1 MVINQKAANVW
12 TARVIPLILIG
23 IVCYASFVIIGPLC
37 IDYLLHPSVTYQ
49 AARLGAAIAIL
60 VIYFVLLFGVATTYF
75 RILYAVISSPG
86 YVERGPLF
94 YANRKAQSAQA
105 QPRSSKRRSASDGS
119 DEKASRDLEKG
130 IGGLGYTNGG
140 SQLRGIVGGRPPP
153 ESNSPELQDFW
164 KKEVVGGIISETNF
178 KFFVQFN
185 SWTVVYC
192 IFILICLAI
201 FTKEA
206 SNRNQNLNAHWV
218 VTMALAGLFT
228 LFSLGMSLS
237 SLQFVLLN
245 TTSVENLSRQTKIW
259 TLAVHISRPPTT
271 PNHVPFQTITYPL
284 TPLPAGTPSTPS
296 RSFAIL
302 HSKPGE
308 NPYDL
313 GYYGNFKSVMGTNFF
328 DWVVPL
334 RYSPCCDHDSGE
346 SAFALGSVVQRMREE
361 AGLSLTRDEDVN
373 HKHNRQRRRRTR
385 RHSTSHRRPK
395 DPAFTEQVVEERPD
409 SSNQEVGRDS
419 NVVR

>member
-12 TARVIPLILIG
+12 TARVIPLVLI
-23 IVCYASFVIIGPLC
+23 V
-37 IDYLLHPSVTYQ
+37 DYLLNPP
-49 AARLGAAIAIL
+49 ARLQTARPGAAIAIL
-60 VIYFVLLFGVATTYF
+60 VTYFVLLFGVATTYF
-75 RILYAVISSPG
+75 RILFAVLRNPG
-86 YVERGPLF
+86 YVERGSLF
-94 YANRKAQSAQA
+94 YANRKARLSQA
-105 QPRSSKRRSASDGS
+105 RPRSSKRRSGSDGS

-130 IGGLGYTNGG
+130 IGGPGYINGH
-140 SQLRGIVGGRPPP
+140 SQLSGIVGGRPSP
-153 ESNSPELQDFW
+153 ESDYPGLQDFW
-164 KKEVVGGIISETNF
+164 KKEVVGGIISEKNF

-185 SWTVVYC
+185 SWTAVYC
-192 IFILICLAI
+192 LFILICLAI

-206 SNRNQNLNAHWV
+206 SSRNQNQNVHWV

-259 TLAVHISRPPTT
+259 TLAVHISRPPTN
-271 PNHVPFQTITYPL
+271 PNHTPFQTITYPL
-284 TPLPAGTPSTPS
+284 TPSPAGTPSAPPRT
-296 RSFAIL
+296 FAIL

-313 GYYGNFKSVMGTNFF
+313 GYYGNFKSVMGTNVF
-328 DWVVPL
+328 DWLIPL

-346 SAFALGSVVQRMREE
+346 SAFALGPVVQRMREE
-361 AGLSLTRDEDVN
+361 AGLSLTHNGFEI
-373 HKHNRQRRRRTR
+373 HKQHRRRRKPR
-385 RHSTSHRRPK
+385 RHSTSRRRTR
-395 DPAFTEQVVEERPD
+395 DPASAEQVGEERAD
-409 SSNQEVGRDS
+409 VSNGEIDHEE